1 MAYFDDDRCQF
12 LRWNGM
18 FLDTPG
24 ARKDPHRTEHAYWC
38 HQTQNCM
45 GPDSVVVD
53 QYECNET
60 RKCYQAL

>member
-1 MAYFDDDRCQF
+1 
-12 LRWNGM
+12 M
-18 FLDTPG
+18 FFDTPG